1 VRLVTAHAYEIASEV
16 VRGSSS
22 ERVAGRRVK
31 KTALSA
37 VPGWSCRMRKD
48 WSGNLDPGYV
58 IVIDEDRISEYG
70 SRTGTVLAQTLLTL
84 SQSLG
89 KQAATSA
96 ATMEP
101 PAQLSAHHTIH
112 MFEKHG
118 WIVAEVWL
126 CKYVANLFSTQYTF
140 DSYTHTHT
148 HTQTHMTSYIIIIL
162 QKQIAVLTKVTFIII
177 PSSSQPQA
185 AVTPLAIG
193 HLDKYATEG
202 TM

>member
-112 MFEKHG
+112 MLRSM
-118 WIVAEVWL
+118 AELWL
-126 CKYVANLFSTQYTF
+126 NC
-140 DSYTHTHT
+140 
-148 HTQTHMTSYIIIIL
+148 
-162 QKQIAVLTKVTFIII
+162 
-177 PSSSQPQA
+177 
-185 AVTPLAIG
+185 G
-193 HLDKYATEG
+193 
-202 TM
+202 